1 MSGESVAASMPFL
14 PDTYRD
20 ELKTNVSKIILNSL
34 KGILAELNR
43 EVLIRYSE
51 KVNSINKMHGLAY
64 GRCSTNVNIFL

>member
-64 GRCSTNVNIFL
+64 VGALQMLIL